1 MDMLGLVYAAPDF
14 VVDHDGRWHFI
25 GDLNPN
31 GQWAFVPSLRP
42 AITTAIADELTRT
55 DVA

>member
-1 MDMLGLVYAAPDF
+1 MLGLVYAAPDF